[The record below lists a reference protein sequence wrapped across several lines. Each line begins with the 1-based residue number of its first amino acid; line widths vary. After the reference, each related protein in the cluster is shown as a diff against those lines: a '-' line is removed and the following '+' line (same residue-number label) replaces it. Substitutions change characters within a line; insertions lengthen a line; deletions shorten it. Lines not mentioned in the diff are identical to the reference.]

1 MQIKFLLGISAPR
14 RVWGPKTEQWPHIVK
29 TNPTKTVSNN
39 EEAPAG
45 LGDYQTCLRFKKN

>member
-14 RVWGPKTEQWPHIVK
+14 RVWGPKTKQWLHIVK